1 MSPEEAEKKSA
12 RKTDAEPQRTQRGAK
27 EKPAETKKEVP
38 AGGGPEDKKDEKPGP
53 GKPLTKKAR
62 PTNCAF
68 TNARI
73 RRKDWYYR
81 NGMYFANKN
90 AFKEYMKKEREE
102 SAKKKGDAP
111 QAAGE
116 AEAKKAAAPPPRH
129 AAQGSGEPR
138 SGPSEAPKKSEA
150 PAKETGGT

>member
-102 SAKKKGDAP
+102 SAKKKGDA
-111 QAAGE
+111 
-116 AEAKKAAAPPPRH
+116 
-129 AAQGSGEPR
+129 AQGSGEPR

>member
-102 SAKKKGDAP
+102 AAKKKGD
-111 QAAGE
+111 
-116 AEAKKAAAPPPRH
+116 